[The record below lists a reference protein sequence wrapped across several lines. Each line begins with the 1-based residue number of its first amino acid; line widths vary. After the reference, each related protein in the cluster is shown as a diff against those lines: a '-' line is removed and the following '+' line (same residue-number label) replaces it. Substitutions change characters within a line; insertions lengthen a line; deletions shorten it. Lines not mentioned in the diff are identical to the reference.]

1 MKNEERIFFL
11 LNQIEE
17 GEVLPLP
24 MSDEE
29 KEELFQ
35 RFQRNLQKKQNSRKS
50 STKRTGLSLRMAACL
65 LLLIL
70 ATQTPAGA
78 KVYAGVKKG
87 LDEIRWGIGQA
98 LGKSGDYAPYVKT
111 VDQEREIAGLK
122 IRLHEALIDENK
134 LFLEH
139 LLHLPADWSETQ
151 RPIPVLKSLR
161 IDGKTPIQPAAS
173 SDAGAEEELSIVGE
187 QGRMRRIDGEERIYS
202 YVYVYEFSRPIS
214 EKGSID
220 ISYEI
225 ASLYFFD
232 EKGEKRELS
241 EEETPQKK
249 FAFRAGEGELAAKT
263 RTIRSGLRFTDEKK
277 REYLLESL
285 RINPFSQK
293 LILLRLPSE
302 ERKDEREEDVQW
314 LTGQDQRG
322 RKIFF
327 ERRESNLRE
336 DGSLEMS
343 FYLNEEA
350 DLPLEGMQE
359 SSGNLQKIGAEQ
371 FCREVFQF
379 RFRLYRQEK
388 GRLLPISEEEE
399 LHIPRR

>member
-11 LNQIEE
+11 LNQTEE

-35 RFQRNLQKKQNSRKS
+35 RFHRNLQEKKNSRKS
-50 STKRTGLSLRMAACL
+50 SPKRTGLPLRIAACL

-70 ATQTPAGA
+70 AAQTPAGA
-78 KVYAGVKKG
+78 KVYAGVRKG
-87 LDEIRWGIGQA
+87 FDELRWGIGQA
-98 LGKSGDYAPYVKT
+98 LGKSGDYTPYVKA

-122 IRLHEALIDENK
+122 IQLHEALIDENK

-139 LLHLPADWSETQ
+139 LLRLPADWNRTQ
-151 RPIPVLKSLR
+151 RPVPVLKNLR
-161 IDGKTPIQPAAS
+161 IDGKTPAWAAAHP
-173 SDAGAEEELSIVGE
+173 DAGEEELSIIGE
-187 QGRMRRIDGEERIYS
+187 QGRLRRIDGEERMYS

-214 EKGSID
+214 EKESLD

-263 RTIRSGLRFTDEKK
+263 RMIRSELRFTDEKK

-293 LILLRLPSE
+293 LILLRLPSK

-314 LTGQDQRG
+314 LAGQDQRG
-322 RKIFF
+322 RKILF

-336 DGSLEMS
+336 DGSLAMS
-343 FYLNEEA
+343 FYLNEERE
-350 DLPLEGMQE
+350 LSLEGVQE
-359 SSGNLQKIGAEQ
+359 SGGNLQKIGAEQ
-371 FCREVFQF
+371 FCREVSEF

-388 GRLLPISEEEE
+388 GRLLPISEEKE
-399 LHIPRR
+399 LSIPLR